1 MSFDPI
7 VKWSGSKRSQA
18 AEIVA
23 RMPRVIATY
32 YEPFCGGCSVLY
44 RLLNTPSIKVGR
56 YIVSDINKDLIGLWT
71 MIKYCPEEL
80 CDGYSRMWKEFNED
94 PYREERLYQRSTSER
109 YADRKKYFE
118 KVRARY
124 NEHHSPIDFLFIMR
138 TTTNG
143 MPRYND
149 MGQFNNSCHFSRPG
163 IHPNRLKKI
172 CLEWSR
178 LLNEKNVVFICR
190 SFEEVSDNEGD
201 LTYIDAPY
209 FSVKRNQMY
218 FGGIDFSLLEKWIR
232 TLKGKWIMSY
242 DGKRGNVDYTVDIPQ
257 DLFVCHEYLKSGK
270 SSFERYLGLGRC
282 EEVYESLYS
291 NYTTEAKNNLTFI
304 QPTLF

>member
-1 MSFDPI
+1 
-7 VKWSGSKRSQA
+7 
-18 AEIVA
+18 
-23 RMPRVIATY
+23 
-32 YEPFCGGCSVLY
+32 
-44 RLLNTPSIKVGR
+44 
-56 YIVSDINKDLIGLWT
+56 
-71 MIKYCPEEL
+71 
-80 CDGYSRMWKEFNED
+80 
-94 PYREERLYQRSTSER
+94 
-109 YADRKKYFE
+109 
-118 KVRARY
+118 
-124 NEHHSPIDFLFIMR
+124 MR

-149 MGQFNNSCHFSRPG
+149 KGEFNNSCHFSRPG
-163 IHPNRLKKI
+163 IHPNRLRKI

-178 LLNEKNVVFICR
+178 LLNEKNVEFVCR

-257 DLFVCHEYLKSGK
+257 DLYVCHEYLKSGK
-270 SSFERYLGLGRC
+270 SSFERYLGKGRT
-282 EEVYESLYS
+282 EEVVESLYL
-291 NYTTEAKNNLTFI
+291 NYISEKEKAQTYSQGI
-304 QPTLF
+304 LF

>member
-1 MSFDPI
+1 MFEPI

-23 RMPRVIATY
+23 RMPREIDTY

-44 RLLNTPSIKVGR
+44 RLLNTPSVKVSR
-56 YIVSDINKDLIGLWT
+56 YVASDVNRDLIELWK
-71 MIKYCPEEL
+71 MIRDNQDEL
-80 CDGYSRMWKEFNED
+80 CKGYGELWESFNRHGLCVDDFERRKEVFYSFRD
-94 PYREERLYQRSTSER
+94 
-109 YADRKKYFE
+109 
-118 KVRARY
+118 RY
-124 NEHHSPIDFLFIMR
+124 NRDHCPIDFLFIMR

-149 MGQFNNSCHFSRPG
+149 KGEFNNSCHFSRPG
-163 IHPNRLKKI
+163 IHPNRLRKI

-178 LLNEKNVVFICR
+178 LLNEKNVEFFYR

-291 NYTTEAKNNLTFI
+291 NYAFFQNQNKFK
-304 QPTLF
+304 QGTLWQE